1 LGEKNE
7 PKGIYR
13 NLTSYG
19 DLEFSKYLRRAF
31 LAAAGFDAEDL
42 ERPIVGIADTSSD
55 YNPCHRQMP
64 ELVDA
69 VKRGVLEAGGL
80 PLAFPTLSL
89 HEVLIRPTTMLY
101 RNLLAMATE
110 EMIRAQPMDAVVLLG
125 GCDKTVPAQL
135 MAAVSADVP
144 AISVVTGPM
153 MTGSWRGERL
163 GACTDCRRFWAQYRA
178 EEISEQAIRE
188 IEQSLCPTAG
198 TCMVMG
204 TASTMAC
211 VTEALGMMLP
221 GGATAPSG
229 SGDRLRNAV
238 ASGRRAVG
246 LAMED
251 ARPSG
256 ILTRKSFLNALT
268 VLAAVSGSTN
278 AVIHLTAIARR
289 AGIQLTLDDFHE
301 VAARVPVL
309 VDCKPA
315 GSGYMVDLHEAGGV
329 PVLLSALAAFLDPSC
344 QGVSGRSLGEILS
357 DGTGPEAWQSTIRTV
372 DRPVAPPGALATL
385 YGSLAPQGA
394 VLKVAAATPSLLRHK
409 GPAVVFESPQD
420 LENRID
426 DPSLQIGPE
435 SVMVLRNAGP
445 VAAGM
450 PEAGCLTIPR
460 RLAGQGVRDMVRVTD
475 ARMSGTAFGTVVL
488 HCCPEAA
495 VGGPLALVRD
505 GDPVELNVDERRI
518 DLCVDP
524 SELNRRRAALVPPEL
539 PARGWTHLYAR
550 SVLPAHLGADLDF
563 LGPHGKDD

>member
-1 LGEKNE
+1 LGKKNKPE
-7 PKGIYR
+7 GIYK

-19 DLEFSKYLRRAF
+19 DVEFSKYMRRAF
-31 LAAAGFDAEDL
+31 LASAGYDAEDL
-42 ERPIVGIADTSSD
+42 DRPIVGIADTSSD

-69 VKRGVLEAGGL
+69 VKRGVLEAVGL
-80 PLAFPTLSL
+80 PLVFPTLSL
-89 HEVLIRPTTMLY
+89 NEVLVSPTTMLY
-101 RNLLAMATE
+101 RNLLAMITE

-153 MTGSWRGERL
+153 TTGSWRGERL
-163 GACTDCRRFWAQYRA
+163 GACTDCRRLWAQHRA
-178 EEISEQAIRE
+178 GEINEQEIRE
-188 IEQSLCPTAG
+188 IEQALCPTGG

-221 GGATAPSG
+221 GGATPPSG

-246 LAMED
+246 LARGGVM
-251 ARPSG
+251 PSS
-256 ILTRKSFLNALT
+256 ILTRQTFMNALT

-309 VDCKPA
+309 ADCKPA
-315 GSGYMVDLHEAGGV
+315 GSGYMEDLHRAGGV
-329 PVLLSALAAFLDPSC
+329 PTLLKALEPLLELSC
-344 QGVSGRSLGEILS
+344 KGVSGRSLGEALAEAS
-357 DGTGPEAWQSTIRTV
+357 SPEPWQTTIR
-372 DRPVAPPGALATL
+372 DLDQPLGPPGALATL
-385 YGSLAPQGA
+385 YGSLAPDGA
-394 VLKVAAATPSLLRHK
+394 IIKVAAATPSLLRHR
-409 GPAVVFESPQD
+409 GPAVVFESPED
-420 LENRID
+420 LERRID
-426 DPSLQIGPE
+426 DPSLKIVPE
-435 SVMVLRNAGP
+435 SVLVLRNAGP
-445 VAAGM
+445 VGAGM
-450 PEAGCLTIPR
+450 PEAGGLTIPR
-460 RLAGQGVRDMVRVTD
+460 RLASAGLRDMVRVTD

-495 VGGPLALVRD
+495 TGGPLALVRD
-505 GDPVELNVDERRI
+505 GDTIELNVDERRI

-524 SELNRRRAALVPPEL
+524 SELDRRRAGFVQPSPQG
-539 PARGWTHLYAR
+539 RGWGSLHAR
-550 SVLPAHLGADLDF
+550 SVLPSNLGADLDF
-563 LGPHGKDD
+563 LAPDPE